1 MRSYR
6 RYATPGL
13 AMGLALLVTAC
24 GGGDGGGDG
33 SGAQGGDEAS
43 SEESPF
49 LFTGDDRTSRLEEC
63 AAEEDGLTWYTSLA
77 GEIVDSMVAG
87 FNEAH
92 PDIDVEVFRGE
103 QTDVVSRV
111 VQENQAGRL
120 QGDVVEV
127 TSDGFR
133 VLADLGVLTPYTTPA
148 IDDYDERFI
157 IPAPEGGD
165 GVLGVG
171 DRASYV
177 GFAYNTE
184 ELAEDEV
191 PQDLEGLLDPAL
203 KGKLAI
209 TSSTT
214 GVRFVGN
221 VYERFGEEEGQQFL
235 EDFAAQD
242 IRVEAV
248 SGSALAEL
256 IARGEVVASP
266 GIFRNH
272 AQALQEQGQPI
283 EWVPLEPVT
292 ANVGYAG
299 AFADATA
306 PCSAALFLDFELG
319 EEGTKIY
326 ESLQYPRPSEDLG
339 FESWVPDETFES
351 TDAYNEAFETWS
363 STFDQLFG

>member
-1 MRSYR
+1 MNSFR

-13 AMGLALLVTAC
+13 ALSLTLLMSAC
-24 GGGDGGGDG
+24 GG
-33 SGAQGGDEAS
+33 AS
-43 SEESPF
+43 SGDAGNAATGGESPF
-49 LFTGDDRTSRLEEC
+49 LLTGDDRTATLEEC
-63 AAEEDGLTWYTSLA
+63 AAKEDGLTWYTSLA
-77 GEIVDSMVAG
+77 GEIVDAMTAG
-87 FNEAH
+87 FNDEY
-92 PDIDVEVFRGE
+92 PDIKVEVFRGE

-133 VLADLGVLTPYTTPA
+133 VLGDLNVLTPYTSPA
-148 IDDYDERFI
+148 LGDYSERFT

-177 GFAYNTE
+177 GFAYNTDKVSE
-184 ELAEDEV
+184 ADVPKDFED
-191 PQDLEGLLDPAL
+191 LLDPAL

-221 VYERFGEEEGQQFL
+221 VFERFGQEEGQQFL
-235 EDFAAQD
+235 EQLADQD
-242 IRVEAV
+242 VRVEAV

-256 IARGEVVASP
+256 IGRGEVAASP

-272 AQALQEQGQPI
+272 AQQLQEEGMPI

-299 AFADATA
+299 AFADADS

-319 EEGTKIY
+319 DKGTAIY
-326 ESLQYPRPSEDLG
+326 ESLKYPRPSEDVG
-339 FESWVPDETFES
+339 FEAWVPDETFDS
-351 TDAYNEAFETWS
+351 TDDYNEAFETWS
-363 STFDQLFG
+363 STFDEIFGQ

>member
-1 MRSYR
+1 MSPFR

-13 AMGLALLVTAC
+13 ALGLTLLMTAC
-24 GGGDGGGDG
+24 GGGASDDSADTGD
-33 SGAQGGDEAS
+33 S
-43 SEESPF
+43 SAAEETP
-49 LFTGDDRTSRLEEC
+49 LLLTGDDRTATLEEC
-63 AAEEDGLTWYTSLA
+63 AAKEDGVTWYTSLA

-87 FNEAH
+87 FNEEY
-92 PDIDVEVFRGE
+92 PDIEVEVFRGE

-111 VQENQAGRL
+111 VQEAQAGRL

-133 VLADLGVLTPYTTPA
+133 VLVDLNVLAPYSSPSLGE
-148 IDDYDERFI
+148 YSERFT

-184 ELAEDEV
+184 AIPEGDV
-191 PQDLEGLLDPAL
+191 PQDFEDLLDPAL

-221 VYERFGEEEGQQFL
+221 VYERFGEEEGEAFL
-235 EDFAAQD
+235 QDFAAQD

-256 IARGEVVASP
+256 IGRGEVAASP

-272 AQALQEQGQPI
+272 AQQLQEEGQPI
-283 EWVPLEPVT
+283 EWIPLEPVT

-299 AFADATA
+299 AFADSES
-306 PCSAALFLDFELG
+306 PCSSALFLDFELG
-319 EEGTKIY
+319 DKGTEIY
-326 ESLQYPRPSEDLG
+326 ESLQYPRPSDDVG
-339 FESWVPDETFES
+339 FESWVPDETFDS
-351 TDAYNEAFETWS
+351 TDAYNEAFEQWS
-363 STFDQLFG
+363 ATFDELFAQ